1 MGVSTKERS
10 RTWDRIQFTQ
20 KPIAE
25 KYIMDLRR
33 FLTLSGCAMVFLASQ
48 LFAQTNLTV
57 LNFSFEKP
65 DSGKIKG
72 WDGKC
77 SDPTYTGKK
86 MDIPF
91 WNTDALDSA
100 DFDSGIEQ
108 AGATDGTYRGYLMG
122 ADTSMYQITN
132 RRIEDSDTLELAVDA
147 MNTYQAPSFK
157 MELFYMLYDT
167 VRVPIVSEVKTL
179 TSSMAKYTISFAT
192 DPNSSPWIG
201 WKLGILFD
209 NVTNPVGTDNLHGGW
224 LGFDNVRL
232 RNLNRAS
239 IPVVNYSFEE
249 PDSGKI
255 KGWDGVCTDPTWT
268 GPKAVPGWTGDKD
281 PLDSGVELG
290 WTPRDGQYTA
300 FMRAT
305 PDSSVWNMTDYVMQA
320 DDLFQLKVDGRA
332 TWAATLLR
340 TALFYVNDSGDRVI
354 LATQDNP
361 LNVDLTYATYSL
373 LASADA
379 NAAGHTL
386 GILLQNA
393 STLSASWAG
402 ADNVRVFN
410 LARIS
415 AVGSRQV
422 GPSKFALEQNYPNPF
437 NPTTTIQYTVKSTGN
452 VSLKVYDVVGRE
464 VANLVDGTQN
474 AGNHEVKFLASNLA
488 SGVYFYR
495 LVSPSGTMVK
505 KMMLLK

>member
-1 MGVSTKERS
+1 M
-10 RTWDRIQFTQ
+10 
-20 KPIAE
+20 AE
-25 KYIMDLRR
+25 NCIMDLRR
-33 FLTLSGCAMVFLASQ
+33 FFTLSVCAITFLATQ

-57 LNFSFEKP
+57 LNHSFEKP

-77 SDPTYTGKK
+77 SDAGYTGKK

-91 WNTDALDSA
+91 WNTDAKDSA
-100 DFDSGIEQ
+100 DFDSGIEL
-108 AGATDGTYRGYLMG
+108 ATTTDGKYRGYLMG
-122 ADTSMYQITN
+122 ADTSVYQLTN

-147 MNTYQAPSFK
+147 VNTYQAPSFK
-157 MELFYMLYDT
+157 MELFYLQYDS

-179 TSSMAKYTISFAT
+179 TSSMARYTISFST

-224 LGFDNVRL
+224 LGFDNVQL
-232 RNLNRAS
+232 RNLNHTS
-239 IPVVNYSFEE
+239 IPIVNYSFEE

-255 KGWDGVCTDPTWT
+255 KGWNGVCTDPAWT
-268 GPKAVPGWTGDKD
+268 GPTKVPGWTGDKD

-305 PDSSVWNMTDYVMQA
+305 PDSSVYNMTDYTMQA
-320 DDLFQLKVDGRA
+320 DDVFQLKVDGRA
-332 TWAATLLR
+332 TWAATSLK
-340 TALFYVNDSGDRVI
+340 TALFYVNGSGQRVM
-354 LATQDNP
+354 LGSQDNP
-361 LNVDLTYATYSL
+361 LNADLSYATYSL

-379 NAAGHTL
+379 SAAGHKL
-386 GILLQNA
+386 GILLQNS

-402 ADNVRVFN
+402 ADNVRVYN
-410 LARIS
+410 MTRTVTAIGTQQ
-415 AVGSRQV
+415 A
-422 GPSKFALEQNYPNPF
+422 GPSKFALAQNYPNPF
-437 NPTTTIQYTVKSTGN
+437 NPTTNIQYTLKSTGN
-452 VSLKVYDVVGRE
+452 VSLKVYDVVGRQ
-464 VANLVDGTQN
+464 VASLVDGIQN
-474 AGNHEVKFLASNLA
+474 AGNHEVRFLASDLA

-495 LVSPSGTMVK
+495 LVSPSGTLVM
-505 KMMLLK
+505 KMMLMK